1 MEFYKE
7 HSTEEMAEILG
18 RMSKGGENLTPE
30 ELKEISD
37 GLYWL
42 EAAAENPYNSDYFR
56 TLFRALDNICNYDY
70 MENLM
75 TVIDDVIGYFDY
87 HNKNLTKAQDW
98 KLDELREIYR
108 KIRNE
113 K

>member
-56 TLFRALDNICNYDY
+56 ALFRALDNICNYDY
-70 MENLM
+70 LE
-75 TVIDDVIGYFDY
+75 
-87 HNKNLTKAQDW
+87 
-98 KLDELREIYR
+98 DEPA
-108 KIRNE
+108 
-113 K
+113 

>member
-37 GLYWL
+37 GL
-42 EAAAENPYNSDYFR
+42 
-56 TLFRALDNICNYDY
+56 
-70 MENLM
+70 
-75 TVIDDVIGYFDY
+75 
-87 HNKNLTKAQDW
+87 
-98 KLDELREIYR
+98 
-108 KIRNE
+108 
-113 K
+113 

>member
-70 MENLM
+70 LEELAEEKVMNEGNGENLRVCAHCLM
-75 TVIDDVIGYFDY
+75 GIESHEGKQRTS
-87 HNKNLTKAQDW
+87 
-98 KLDELREIYR
+98 
-108 KIRNE
+108 E